1 MASRWWRVLLG
12 TMAGCGLALAQASA
26 PVVVSSPDGAIRM
39 TFSAPGGHLAYEVAY
54 RGKPVLTPSALGL
67 EIQNQPVLGTD
78 VEITSSK
85 SGKID
90 ETYTLPAGKSKE
102 VRNQCNTVALDVR
115 ETKDPKRRFT
125 VEARVYNDGAA
136 FRYVVPQQDALQELR
151 ISNEHTQFV
160 FAKDATTYP
169 LIFRNYRTSWED
181 NYRTVALSGIH
192 PESLIA
198 LPLLTE
204 LPGVA
209 FLAITEANIDNYSGM
224 YLMHDERNARQLSAR
239 LAPHID
245 DATVSVAVK
254 TPAPSPWR
262 VLMIADAP
270 GRLLESQIVNN
281 LNPPQAFAD
290 ASWIKP
296 GKASWDWWSGPYD
309 ENVKFKP
316 GKNLETSKHY
326 VDFAAQAGFQYFM
339 LDAGWA
345 ARITAGANSSGSDI
359 TKPIPEMN
367 MPELLAYAKSKNVG
381 VWLWA
386 HWTDIDRQIDEA
398 FPLYEKWGVP
408 GVKIDFMDR
417 DDQWM
422 VDFYHRVARKAAEH
436 HLMIDFHGAY
446 KPDGLG
452 RTYPNVLTREG
463 VLGLE
468 YNKWSARV
476 TPDHNVMLAF
486 TRLLAGPMDY
496 TPGGFHNATPAEF
509 VPRNEQPMVMGT
521 RAHQTALFVV
531 YESPFEMV
539 SDYPEV
545 YQGTKE
551 LAFLSK
557 VPTSWDEMRVL
568 NGKVGNY
575 ITIGRRHGKEWYIGS
590 ITGSHAEEI
599 EIPLE
604 FLPAGNFVAE
614 IYSDAKDAG
623 DNPTHTVLETKT
635 VNRTMRLKASMVS
648 GGGQAIRIRPAQ

>member
-1 MASRWWRVLLG
+1 MTGVQ
-12 TMAGCGLALAQASA
+12 TCAL
-26 PVVVSSPDGAIRM
+26 PI
-39 TFSAPGGHLAYEVAY
+39 
-54 RGKPVLTPSALGL
+54 
-67 EIQNQPVLGTD
+67 
-78 VEITSSK
+78 
-85 SGKID
+85 
-90 ETYTLPAGKSKE
+90 
-102 VRNQCNTVALDVR
+102 
-115 ETKDPKRRFT
+115 
-125 VEARVYNDGAA
+125 YNDGAA
-136 FRYVVPQQDALQELR
+136 FRYVVPEQDAIKELR
-151 ISNEHTQFV
+151 IANERTQFV
-160 FAKDATTYP
+160 FAKDATTFP
-169 LIFRNYRTSWED
+169 LILRNFRTSWED

-209 FLAITEANIDNYSGM
+209 FLAITEANIENYSGM

-245 DATVSVAVK
+245 DAGVSVVVK

-262 VLMIADAP
+262 VLMIADSP

-281 LNPPQAFAD
+281 LNPPPAFAD
-290 ASWIKP
+290 TSWIKP

-309 ENVKFKP
+309 ENVNFKP
-316 GKNLETSKHY
+316 GKNFETSKHY
-326 VDFAAQAGFQYFM
+326 VDFSAQSGFQYFM

-345 ARITAGANSSGSDI
+345 TRIKAGNNDSGSDI
-359 TKPIPEMN
+359 AKPIPEMK
-367 MPELLAYAKSKNVG
+367 MPELLAYAKSQNVG

-386 HWTDIDRQIDEA
+386 HWTDIDRQMDEA
-398 FPLYEKWGVP
+398 FPLFEKWGVP

-436 HLMIDFHGAY
+436 HLMVDFHGAY
-446 KPDGLG
+446 KPDGLS
-452 RTYPNVLTREG
+452 RTWPNVITREG

-509 VPRNEQPMVMGT
+509 VPRNEQPMVMT
-521 RAHQTALFVV
+521 SRAHQTALFVV

-539 SDYPEV
+539 SDYPEI
-545 YQGTKE
+545 YRGTKE

-557 VPTSWDEMRVL
+557 VPTTWDEMRVL
-568 NGKVGNY
+568 NAKVGDY
-575 ITIGRRHGKEWYIGS
+575 ITIGRRHGKEWYVGS
-590 ITGSHAEEI
+590 ITGSRPVELD
-599 EIPLE
+599 IPLE
-604 FLPAGNFVAE
+604 FLPAGDFVAE

-623 DNPTHTVLETKT
+623 ENPTHTSVETRK
-635 VNRTMRLKASMVS
+635 VNRTMRLKAPMVS
-648 GGGQAIRIRPAQ
+648 GGGQAIRIYPAK

>member
-1 MASRWWRVLLG
+1 MS
-12 TMAGCGLALAQASA
+12 
-26 PVVVSSPDGAIRM
+26 
-39 TFSAPGGHLAYEVAY
+39 FSAPGGRLVYDVSY
-54 RGKPVLTPSALGL
+54 RGKPLLTPSALGL
-67 EIQNQPVLGTD
+67 EIQSQPVLGAD
-78 VEITSSK
+78 VEIASSQA
-85 SGKID
+85 GKID
-90 ETYTLPAGKSKE
+90 ESYTLPAGKSKE

-115 ETKDPKRRFT
+115 ETKDPARRFT

-136 FRYVVPQQDALQELR
+136 FRYVVPEQDAIKELR
-151 ISNEHTQFV
+151 IANERTQFV
-160 FAKDATTYP
+160 FAKDATTFP
-169 LIFRNYRTSWED
+169 LILRNFRTSWED

-209 FLAITEANIDNYSGM
+209 FLAITEANIENYSGM

-245 DATVSVAVK
+245 DAGVSVVVK

-262 VLMIADAP
+262 VLMIADSP

-281 LNPPQAFAD
+281 LNPPPAFTD
-290 ASWIKP
+290 TSWIKP

-309 ENVKFKP
+309 ENVSFKP
-316 GKNLETSKHY
+316 GKNFETSKHY
-326 VDFAAQAGFQYFM
+326 VDFSAQSGFQYFM

-345 ARITAGANSSGSDI
+345 TRIKAGNNDSGSDI
-359 TKPIPEMN
+359 AKPIPEMK

-386 HWTDIDRQIDEA
+386 HWTDIDRQMDEA
-398 FPLYEKWGVP
+398 FPLFEKWGVP

-436 HLMIDFHGAY
+436 HLMVDFHGAY
-446 KPDGLG
+446 KPDGLS
-452 RTYPNVLTREG
+452 RTWPNVITREG

-509 VPRNEQPMVMGT
+509 VPRNEQPMVMT
-521 RAHQTALFVV
+521 SRAHQTALFVV

-539 SDYPEV
+539 SDYPEI

-557 VPTSWDEMRVL
+557 VPTTWDETRVL
-568 NGKVGNY
+568 NAKVGDY
-575 ITIGRRHGKEWYIGS
+575 ITIGRRHGREWYVGS
-590 ITGSHAEEI
+590 ITGSRAVELD
-599 EIPLE
+599 IPLE
-604 FLPAGNFVAE
+604 FLPAGDFVAE

-623 DNPTHTVLETKT
+623 ENPTHTAVETRK
-635 VNRTMRLKASMVS
+635 VNRTMRLKAPMVS
-648 GGGQAIRIRPAQ
+648 GGGQAIRIYPAK

>member
-1 MASRWWRVLLG
+1 MAPCSVRILLG
-12 TMAGCGLALAQASA
+12 MMAGCGAALAQAA
-26 PVVVSSPDGAIRM
+26 PVVISSPDGLIRM
-39 TFSAPGGHLAYEVAY
+39 TFSTPGGRLVYEVAY
-54 RGKPVLTPSALGL
+54 RGKAVLDRSALGL
-67 EIQNQPVLGTD
+67 EIQNQPVLGSN
-78 VEITSSK
+78 VEVVSSR

-102 VRNQCNTVALDVR
+102 VRNQCNTAAIDLR
-115 ETKDPKRRFT
+115 EAGETGRRLT
-125 VEARVYNDGAA
+125 IEARAYNDGVA
-136 FRYVVPQQDALQELR
+136 FRYVVPGTGELR
-151 ISNEHTQFV
+151 LANESTQFV
-160 FAKDATTYP
+160 LATDATTYP
-169 LIFRNYRTSWED
+169 LILRNYRTSWED

-198 LPLLTE
+198 LPLLTQ

-209 FLAITEANIDNYSGM
+209 YLAITEADIDNYSGM

-245 DATVSVAVK
+245 DAGVAVVMK

-270 GRLLESQIVNN
+270 GRLIESQIVNN
-281 LNPPQAFAD
+281 LNPPPAFAD
-290 ASWIKP
+290 TSWIKP

-309 ENVKFKP
+309 ENVAFRP
-316 GKNLETSKHY
+316 GKNLETARHF
-326 VDFAAQAGFQYFM
+326 VDFSAQAGFEYFM

-345 ARITAGANSSGSDI
+345 ARIAAGNNDSGSDI
-359 TKPIPEMN
+359 TRPIPEMKL
-367 MPELLAYAKSKNVG
+367 PELLDYAKSKNVK

-398 FPLYEKWGVP
+398 FPLYEKWGVA

-422 VDFYHRVARKAAEH
+422 VDFYHRVARQAAEH

-446 KPDGLG
+446 KPDGLS
-452 RTYPNVLTREG
+452 RTWPNVITREG

-496 TPGGFHNATPAEF
+496 TPGGFHNATAAEF
-509 VPRNEQPMVMGT
+509 VPRGQQPMVMGT

-539 SDYPEV
+539 SDYPEA
-545 YQGTKE
+545 YQGQKE

-557 VPTSWDEMRVL
+557 VPSSWDETRVL
-568 NGKVGNY
+568 NAKVGDY
-575 ITIGRRHGKEWYIGS
+575 ITIGRRRGREWYVGS
-590 ITGSHAEEI
+590 ITGSHAVELN
-599 EIPLE
+599 IPLE
-604 FLPAGNFVAE
+604 FLPPGDFVAE
-614 IYSDAKDAG
+614 VYSDAADAAE
-623 DNPTHTVLETKT
+623 NPTHTVLETKK
-635 VNRTMRLKASMVS
+635 VNRTMRLKAAMVT

>member
-1 MASRWWRVLLG
+1 MARRWLRILLG
-12 TMAGCGLALAQASA
+12 VMAGCGLALAQGAT
-26 PVVVSSPDGAIRM
+26 PVVVSSPDGLIRM
-39 TFSAPGGHLAYEVAY
+39 TFSTPGGSLVYEVGY
-54 RGKPVLTPSALGL
+54 RGKPVLDRSALGL

-78 VEITSSK
+78 VEIVSSK

-90 ETYTLPAGKSKE
+90 ETYALPTGKSKE
-102 VRNQCNTVALDVR
+102 VRNQCNTVALELS
-115 ETKDPKRRFT
+115 ETKEPKRRFT

-136 FRYVVPQQDALQELR
+136 FRYVVPESGELR
-151 ISNEHTQFV
+151 LTNERTQFV

-169 LIFRNYRTSWED
+169 LVLRNFRTSWED

-192 PESLIA
+192 PESLVA

-224 YLMHDERNARQLSAR
+224 YLMHDESNARQLSAR

-245 DATVSVAVK
+245 DAGVSVVVK

-262 VLMIADAP
+262 VLMIADGP
-270 GRLLESQIVNN
+270 GRLIESQIVNN
-281 LNPPQAFAD
+281 LNPPPAFAD
-290 ASWIKP
+290 TSWIKP

-309 ENVKFKP
+309 ENVAFKP
-316 GKNLETSKHY
+316 GKNTATAKHY
-326 VDFAAQAGFQYFM
+326 IDFSAQAGFEYFM
-339 LDAGWA
+339 LDGGWA
-345 ARITAGANSSGSDI
+345 ARANGNVLNSGSDI
-359 TKPIPEMN
+359 TKATADID
-367 MPELLAYAKSKNVG
+367 MPELLAYAKSKNVKI
-381 VWLWA
+381 WLWS
-386 HWTDIDRQIDEA
+386 HWTDIDRQIDDA
-398 FPLYEKWGVP
+398 FPLYEKWGVA

-436 HLMIDFHGAY
+436 HLMVDFHGAY

-509 VPRNEQPMVMGT
+509 VARNQQPMVMGT

-531 YESPFEMV
+531 YESPCEMV
-539 SDYPEV
+539 SDYPEA
-545 YQGTKE
+545 YQGQKE

-557 VPTSWDEMRVL
+557 VPASWDETRVL
-568 NGKVGNY
+568 NAKVGDY
-575 ITIGRRHGKEWYIGS
+575 ITIGRRHGREWYIGS
-590 ITGSHAEEI
+590 ITGSHAVELD
-599 EIPLE
+599 IPLE
-604 FLPAGNFVAE
+604 FLPQGDFVAE

-623 DNPTHTVLETKT
+623 ESPTHTVLETKT
-635 VNRTMRLKASMVS
+635 VNRTMRLKAAMVS